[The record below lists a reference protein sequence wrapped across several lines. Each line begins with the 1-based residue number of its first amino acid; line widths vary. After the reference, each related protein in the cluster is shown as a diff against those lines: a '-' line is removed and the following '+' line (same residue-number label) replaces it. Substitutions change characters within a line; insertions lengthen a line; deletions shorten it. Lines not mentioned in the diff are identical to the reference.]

1 MVEIPENVENI
12 LTWVGIALAL
22 AGSII
27 AVANFAVYGRT
38 LNGFFAIF
46 FVWFLGLIGYLIVI
60 TMLPGGMVML
70 GIVLAIIGSVLLLF
84 LKINKDF
91 LEGGG
96 V

>member
-12 LTWVGIALAL
+12 LSWVGIALAL

-27 AVANFAVYGRT
+27 AVINFAAYGRT
-38 LNGFFAIF
+38 LNGFFGIF
-46 FVWFLGLIGYLIVI
+46 FVWLFGLIGYFIVI
-60 TMLPGGMVML
+60 SMLPGGMVMT
-70 GIVLAIIGSVLLLF
+70 GIVLAIIGSGLLLF